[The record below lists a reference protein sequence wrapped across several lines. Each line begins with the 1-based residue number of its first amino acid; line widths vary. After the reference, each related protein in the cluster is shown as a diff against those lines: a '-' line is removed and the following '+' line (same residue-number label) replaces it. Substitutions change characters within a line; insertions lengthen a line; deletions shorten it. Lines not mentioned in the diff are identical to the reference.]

1 VANLVFLPGAA
12 GRADFWL
19 PVAERLRDLGAAQ
32 LVGFPGFGDLPP
44 DPAVTSLDGL
54 YRWLVARL
62 PAGESD
68 VVAQSMGGALAA
80 RLAIEHPDRVARLVL
95 AATSGGVDV
104 AGHGGLDWRPEY
116 RAALPDAPP
125 WFVDDRTDLTDRL
138 GEIRAPTLLLWSDW
152 DPVSPAAVG
161 RFLAEHIPGS
171 RLAFVRGG
179 SHIFAN
185 ERPDEV
191 ATLIREHLGR

>member
-12 GRADFWL
+12 GRAHFWQ
-19 PVAERLRDLGAAQ
+19 PVAERLRDLGMAQ
-32 LVGFPGFGDLPP
+32 LVGYPGFGDVPP

-54 YRWLVARL
+54 YRWVLARL
-62 PAGESD
+62 PAGPSH
-68 VVAQSMGGALAA
+68 VVAQSMGGVIAA
-80 RLAIEHPDRVARLVL
+80 RLAVEHPDRVSRLVL

-104 AGHGGLDWRPEY
+104 ARLDGADWRPGY
-116 RAALPDAPP
+116 RAALPEAPP
-125 WFVDDRTDLTDRL
+125 WFVDDRTDLGARL

-161 RFLAEHIPGS
+161 RFLAERIPGA

-179 SHIFAN
+179 SHVFAN
-185 ERPDEV
+185 ERPAEV
-191 ATLIREHLGR
+191 AALLREHLG